1 MKTLYELA
9 KKKLGGAEMQY
20 FEHCDKF
27 NDQAARDGYGW
38 RNKSLFKY

>member
-20 FEHCDKF
+20 FEHCNKIR
-27 NDQAARDGYGW
+27 AGW
-38 RNKSLFKY
+38 LWLAERVLI